1 MQKVKL
7 LAFLSFMFI
16 HCGISAQEQLIDEN
30 HIPLTK
36 AQSFN
41 ALIELHKQINLLD
54 SSIPGFR
61 IQIFFESGNY
71 SKSLALEVK
80 QEFETKYLNQK
91 AYVSFNEPYYRV
103 RVGDFR
109 SKIEAIGF
117 LKKIIRKYP
126 NAFEV
131 EDRISIGI

>member
-131 EDRISIGI
+131 EDRISLGI

>member
-103 RVGDFR
+103 RVGDFH